1 MVFNTATMK
10 ELFQEFSTS
19 LCAKLDEIHQQVIGL
34 NTRIHDIEQ
43 AQIQGGH
50 IMDEHARL
58 NHEAAMEELVVE
70 TRCIMIATGRSY
82 L

>member
-1 MVFNTATMK
+1 M
-10 ELFQEFSTS
+10 
-19 LCAKLDEIHQQVIGL
+19 HQQVIDL

-58 NHEAAMEELVVE
+58 NHEAAMEELTAE
-70 TRCIMIATGRSY
+70 TRRVMIAAGRSY
-82 L
+82 LQR

>member
-1 MVFNTATMK
+1 LDLTK
-10 ELFQEFSTS
+10 ELFQEFSTN
-19 LCAKLDEIHQQVIGL
+19 LCAKLDEMHQQVIDL

-50 IMDEHARL
+50 IMDEHTRL
-58 NHEAAMEELVVE
+58 NHESSMEELTAK
-70 TRCIMIATGRSY
+70 TRCVMIVTDRSY